1 MKTYKKHRNCGVLWL
16 TRCAKHALSRG
27 MNRYLSSIFLPVVV
41 LGGYVGATAS
51 ALEVDSKSNSLFDL
65 YFFDNDEEGMFGTP
79 TGTPVYDTNRQTS
92 GHVKDSGTYYWN
104 DQLKQAMISA
114 VNTWTS
120 AISTPYDSEKHSRKL
135 RIGFFLDD
143 ATTPG
148 GQMTVSM
155 AGYASVRTVVTKF
168 EPQYGAKANIY
179 SVPEWVWRDNN
190 ETDYYHPSW
199 VIQGSYWEDDLLA
212 AVDNSIDMAIVLNPI
227 KTSFGYDAQGQYYRN
242 EVARTAQELQNVATH
257 EIGHGMGMDSRMYT
271 QRYDAQGNS
280 VAMLSGYVSTWDS
293 LLTLNGEDIVR
304 VEDGKIVAEY
314 STLPELQAAG
324 WECGEGLDPLN
335 PDSYTGDEIQYDPER
350 QLSLQGEIGVHIA
363 AVMLEGDTMEHLA
376 YGDGT
381 NVLGPGGT
389 ANSEF
394 SATDLQFLEMVGW
407 QVNYVPEPST
417 ATLSLLALAAL
428 AARRRRASR

>member
-1 MKTYKKHRNCGVLWL
+1 
-16 TRCAKHALSRG
+16 
-27 MNRYLSSIFLPVVV
+27 
-41 LGGYVGATAS
+41 
-51 ALEVDSKSNSLFDL
+51 
-65 YFFDNDEEGMFGTP
+65 
-79 TGTPVYDTNRQTS
+79 
-92 GHVKDSGTYYWN
+92 
-104 DQLKQAMISA
+104 
-114 VNTWTS
+114 
-120 AISTPYDSEKHSRKL
+120 
-135 RIGFFLDD
+135 
-143 ATTPG
+143 
-148 GQMTVSM
+148 MTVSM
-155 AGYASVRTVVTKF
+155 AGYASVRTVVTNF

-227 KTSFGYDAQGQYYRN
+227 KTSFGYDARGQYYRN
-242 EVARTAQELQNVATH
+242 EVARTEQELQNVATH

-314 STLPELQAAG
+314 STLPELQSAV
-324 WECGEGLDPLN
+324 WECGEGLDPLYT
-335 PDSYTGDEIQYDPER
+335 DSYTGDEIQYDPER

-363 AVMLEGDTMEHLA
+363 AVMLEGYTMEHLA

-394 SATDLQFLEMVGW
+394 SATVLQFLEMVGW
-407 QVNYVPEPST
+407 QVNYPRAWFPSPPLRT
-417 ATLSLLALAAL
+417 
-428 AARRRRASR
+428 